1 MKIIKRFQLVN
12 WHYFTTQTIPLGM
25 INFLTGKNGT
35 GKTTIID
42 AIQLVFLGDTA
53 GHFFNKSATEKS
65 SRTLNGYLR
74 CETGDDDDGNPIYKR
89 KGRFSCYVASE
100 LYDDEKNE
108 FLTIG
113 CVFDCFD
120 DASYNA
126 RFFSYNEAFPSD
138 LFVKDKIPVE
148 IKKLREYIF
157 EQYPLAN
164 FNFFETNTSYR
175 DFIRSEFGDIGPNF
189 FSLFKKAIPFAPIT
203 NIEQFITD
211 YVCDVQSNIDISA
224 MQENIRNYTQ
234 LELEATNLKAR
245 IEKLDNICTIYNQLD
260 QQRKDL
266 AVKLYCKN
274 RAQQYIKAKHVDSLK
289 HKLDDLQ
296 EDLIDNKE
304 ILEVCRNKIK
314 TLETQKE
321 RLITERA
328 TSNDFQQKQLIQQQI
343 DEIQGKIKDLQDRL
357 DFVAQ
362 SLLNNKTRW
371 LATLEKIGTNLR
383 SLDFPEVKAALMD
396 VKLEFINLDLSEE
409 GIVNL
414 TEKQLKALQGKI
426 NAFKDLINDNYRR
439 YRNEASEIQRE
450 IEDINYEIS
459 NLNMGQK
466 SYDKKLILLRDLI
479 QETLSNKY
487 DKEVTVSILADL
499 LEVKHEI
506 WRRPIESY
514 LGPQRFYL
522 FVEPQYVDEAI
533 AIYDSNKEEYGLS
546 DIGIVDTDKIAQQ
559 NVKVE
564 PKSLAEE
571 ITTSNKYARKFIDR
585 LLGTLI
591 KCDDLADLRKNPRS
605 ITSSGMIYQNFV
617 ARQMNLERVVP
628 FLGKNASNSILKTKN
643 AELRVLKEKLNDTN
657 NLLANFEIANGL
669 ELISS
674 NEIINITNTINSCS
688 EITNLNRDY
697 DSYLYKLE
705 NVGSKDYYAKVEKDL
720 QDVELQLANLRAEEE
735 NFISIITKC
744 TQEIDEIN
752 NVTLPVAETSLKEIT
767 DFMDVQF
774 KDVGVK
780 AQGEALFL
788 DELAIYKN
796 ANNIFSNYSQQLD
809 LVENQINNL
818 STKVISN
825 RLTYVTE
832 YKLDYDVNDI
842 STNETYQNELELLRD
857 NKLVEYISK
866 IENAKQL
873 AMAQFKDNFLAKL
886 KSNFDTIQMQID
898 NLNYALA
905 NSRFGTDSYCFKIS
919 PRRDYTSYYEMIN
932 DPLLL
937 EGNDIFSEAF
947 LEKYEDVINELFSMI
962 TYVDYLSNDIS
973 SEMEQNIAKFT
984 DYRTYL
990 KFDLL
995 VTDPEGKVQHLSK
1008 TLLKKSGG
1016 ETQTPFY
1023 ISILASF
1030 AQLYGIVGSQ
1040 KNTKSIRLI
1049 VFDEAFSKMDSER
1062 IQESVKLLRNYGLQA
1077 IISAPP
1083 EKMTDIVPLVDKTL
1097 TTVRQ
1102 NTKSIVYDYEKIS
1115 YDDNVK
1121 SA

>member
-1 MKIIKRFQLVN
+1 MKEIKRFQLVN
-12 WHYFTTQTIPLGM
+12 WHYFTMQTIPLGM

-53 GHFFNKSATEKS
+53 GHFFNKSATDKS

-74 CETGDDDDGNPIYKR
+74 CEIGDDDDGNPIYKR
-89 KGRFSCYVASE
+89 KGRFSCYVAAE
-100 LYDDEKNE
+100 MYDDETNKNM
-108 FLTIG
+108 TIG

-126 RFFSYNEAFPSD
+126 KFFAYDAAFPAN
-138 LFVKDKIPVE
+138 LFLDEKKVPVE
-148 IKKLREYIF
+148 IKKLREHIF
-157 EQYPLAN
+157 NEYPLAD
-164 FNFFETNTSYR
+164 FRFFETNTSYR
-175 DFIRSEFGDIGPNF
+175 DYIRQEFGDIGPNF

-211 YVCDVQSNIDISA
+211 YVCDVQNNIDISA

-234 LELEATNLKAR
+234 LEVEASNLKAR
-245 IEKLDNICTIYNQLD
+245 IEKLDNICTTYNQLD

-274 RAQQYIKAKHVDSLK
+274 RAQQYIKAKYVDQLK
-289 HKLDDLQ
+289 HKLDDLH
-296 EDLIDNKE
+296 EDLKDNTE

-314 TLETQKE
+314 ALEIQKE

-328 TSNDFQQKQLIQQQI
+328 SNNDFQQKDLIQQQI
-343 DEIQGKIKDLQDRL
+343 DEIQVKIVDLQDRL
-357 DFVAQ
+357 NFVSQ
-362 SLLNNKTRW
+362 SLLNNKSRW
-371 LATLEKIGTNLR
+371 LTTLEKINSNLR
-383 SLDFPEVKAALMD
+383 GLDFPEVKASLMD
-396 VKLEFINLDLSEE
+396 VKLEYVNLDTSSE
-409 GIVNL
+409 GIVNV

-426 NAFKDLINDNYRR
+426 NAFKDVINDNYRR
-439 YRNEASEIQRE
+439 YRNEAIEIQRE
-450 IEDINYEIS
+450 IEDINYEIQ

-487 DKEVTVSILADL
+487 DQEINVSILADL

-533 AIYDSNKEEYGLS
+533 AIYDNNKDQYGFS
-546 DIGIVDTDKIAQQ
+546 DFGIVDTDKIAQQ
-559 NVKVE
+559 ASKVE
-564 PKSLAEE
+564 NKSLAEE
-571 ITTSNKYARKFIDR
+571 ITTNNKYARKFIDR

-617 ARQMNLERVVP
+617 ARQMNLDRVVP
-628 FLGKNASNSILKTKN
+628 FLGKNASNSILKAKN
-643 AELRVLKEKLNDTN
+643 SELKELKEKLLDTN

-674 NEIINITNTINSCS
+674 NEIINIVNTISSC
-688 EITNLNRDY
+688 EGITNLYKEYENY
-697 DSYLYKLE
+697 KYKLE
-705 NVGSKDYYAKVEKDL
+705 NVGSKDYYNKVEKDL
-720 QDVELQLANLRAEEE
+720 QDVDLQLANLRAEEE
-735 NFISIITKC
+735 NFIATITKC
-744 TQEIDEIN
+744 KQDINEIN
-752 NVTLPVAETSLKEIT
+752 NVTLPVAETSLKEIS
-767 DFMDVQF
+767 DFMNTQF
-774 KDVGVK
+774 PDIAVK
-780 AQGEALFL
+780 SQGEALFL
-788 DELAIYKN
+788 EELAVYKN
-796 ANNIFSNYSQQLD
+796 ANNIFSNYSQQLA
-809 LVENQINNL
+809 LVENHINIL
-818 STKVISN
+818 QTKVISN
-825 RLTYVTE
+825 RLAYVTE
-832 YKLDYDVNDI
+832 YKLDYDVNDV
-842 STNETYQNELELLRD
+842 STNETYQNELEVLRD
-857 NKLVEYISK
+857 NRLVDYIQK
-866 IENAKQL
+866 IADAKQL

-886 KSNFDTIQMQID
+886 KSNFDAIHMQID
-898 NLNYALA
+898 NLNFALA
-905 NSRFGTDSYCFKIS
+905 NSRFGTDSYCFKLT
-919 PRRDYTSYYEMIN
+919 PRREYAAYYEMIN
-932 DPLLL
+932 DPLLI

-947 LEKYEDVINELFSMI
+947 LEKYQEVIDELFSMI
-962 TYVDYLSNDIS
+962 TYVDYLSKDIT

-995 VTDPEGKVQHLSK
+995 VTDNEGKTQHLSK

-1030 AQLYGIVGSQ
+1030 AQLYGMVGPQ

-1083 EKMTDIVPLVDKTL
+1083 EKMSDIVPLVDKTL

-1102 NTKSIVYDYEKIS
+1102 NTKSVVYDYEKV
-1115 YDDNVK
+1115 NG
-1121 SA
+1121 

>member
-1 MKIIKRFQLVN
+1 MKEIKRFQLVN
-12 WHYFTTQTIPLGM
+12 WHYFTMQTIPLGM

-53 GHFFNKSATEKS
+53 GHFFNKSATDKS

-74 CETGDDDDGNPIYKR
+74 CEIGDDDDGNPIYKR
-89 KGRFSCYVASE
+89 KGRFSCYVAAE
-100 LYDDEKNE
+100 MYDDVTNKYM
-108 FLTIG
+108 TIG

-126 RFFSYNEAFPSD
+126 KFFTYDDAFPSD
-138 LFVKDKIPVE
+138 LFVENKIPVE

-157 EQYPLAN
+157 NQYPLAN

-175 DFIRSEFGDIGPNF
+175 EFIRSAFGDIGPNF

-211 YVCDVQSNIDISA
+211 YVCDVQSTIDISA

-234 LELEATNLKAR
+234 LEVEATNLKAR
-245 IEKLDNICTIYNQLD
+245 VEKLENICSVYDQLD

-266 AVKLYCKN
+266 AVKLYCKH
-274 RAQQYIKAKHVDSLK
+274 RSQQYLKAKYVDSLK

-296 EDLIDNKE
+296 EDLKDNTE

-328 TSNDFQQKQLIQQQI
+328 SNNDFQQKALIQQQI
-343 DEIQGKIKDLQDRL
+343 DEIHSKITDLQERL
-357 DFVAQ
+357 DFVGQ
-362 SLLNNKTRW
+362 TLLNNKTKW
-371 LATLEKIGTNLR
+371 LSTLDKINSNLR
-383 SLDFPEVKAALMD
+383 SLDFPEVKASLMD
-396 VKLEFINLDLSEE
+396 VKLEFVNLDTSDE
-409 GIVNL
+409 GLVNIS
-414 TEKQLKALQGKI
+414 EKQLKALQGKI
-426 NAFKDLINDNYRR
+426 NAFKDVINDNYRR
-439 YRNEASEIQRE
+439 YRNEGVELQRQ
-450 IEDINYEIS
+450 IEDINYEIN
-459 NLNMGQK
+459 NLSMGQK

-487 DKEVTVSILADL
+487 DTEVNVSILADL

-522 FVEPQYVDEAI
+522 FVEPKYVDEAI
-533 AIYDSNKEEYGLS
+533 AIYDSNKDQYGFS
-546 DIGIVDTDKIAQQ
+546 DFGIVDTDKIAQQ

-564 PKSLAEE
+564 AKSLAEE
-571 ITTSNKYARKFIDR
+571 ITTNNKYARKFIDR

-617 ARQMNLERVVP
+617 ARQMNLDRVVP
-628 FLGKNASNSILKTKN
+628 FLGKNASNSILKAKN
-643 AELRVLKEKLNDTN
+643 VELRDLKDKLNDNN

-674 NEIINITNTINSCS
+674 NEIINIINTISSCS
-688 EITNLNRDY
+688 EITNLNKEY
-697 DSYLYKLE
+697 ESYKYKLA

-720 QDVELQLANLRAEEE
+720 QDVDLQLANLRAEEE
-735 NFISIITKC
+735 NFIATITKC
-744 TQEIDEIN
+744 KQEMDEITT
-752 NVTLPVAETSLKEIT
+752 VSLPVAETSLKEINE
-767 DFMDVQF
+767 FMNVQF
-774 KDVGVK
+774 NDVGVR

-825 RLTYVTE
+825 RLAYVTE

-842 STNETYQNELELLRD
+842 NTNETYQNELELLRD
-857 NKLVEYISK
+857 NKLVDYIQK
-866 IENAKQL
+866 IENAKQS

-886 KSNFDTIQMQID
+886 KSNFDAINMQID

-905 NSRFGTDSYCFKIS
+905 NSQFGTDSYCFKIT
-919 PRRDYTSYYEMIN
+919 PRNEYKSYYEMIN
-932 DPLLL
+932 DPLLI
-937 EGNDIFSEAF
+937 EGNDIFSDAF
-947 LEKYEDVINELFSMI
+947 KEKYQDVIDELFSMI
-962 TYVDYLSNDIS
+962 TYVDYLSNDVN

-995 VTDPEGKVQHLSK
+995 VTDLEGKVQHLSK

-1030 AQLYGIVGSQ
+1030 AQLYGIVGQQ
-1040 KNTKSIRLI
+1040 KNNKSIRLI

-1083 EKMTDIVPLVDKTL
+1083 EKMADIVPLVDKTL

-1102 NTKSIVYDYEKIS
+1102 NTKSVVYDYEKITE
-1115 YDDNVK
+1115 
-1121 SA
+1121 

>member
-1 MKIIKRFQLVN
+1 MKEIKRFQLVN
-12 WHYFTTQTIPLGM
+12 WHYFTMQTIPLGM

-35 GKTTIID
+35 GKTTVID
-42 AIQLVFLGDTA
+42 ALQLVFLGDTA
-53 GHFFNKSATEKS
+53 GHFFNKSATDKS

-74 CETGDDDDGNPIYKR
+74 CEIGDDDDGNPIYKR
-89 KGRFSCYVASE
+89 KGRFSSYVAAE
-100 LYDDEKNE
+100 MYDDVENKYM
-108 FLTIG
+108 TIG

-126 RFFSYNEAFPSD
+126 KFFSYDAPFPTD
-138 LFVKDKIPVE
+138 LFVENKIPVE

-157 EQYPLAN
+157 KQYPLAT
-164 FNFFETNTSYR
+164 FSFFETNTSYR
-175 DFIRSEFGDIGPNF
+175 EYIRSAFGDIGPNF

-211 YVCDVQSNIDISA
+211 YVCDVQSHIDISA

-234 LELEATNLKAR
+234 LEVEATNLKSR
-245 IEKLDNICTIYNQLD
+245 VEKLENICSIYDQLD

-266 AVKLYCKN
+266 SVKLYCKS
-274 RAQQYIKAKHVDSLK
+274 RAQQYLRSKYVDQLK
-289 HKLDDLQ
+289 HKLDELQ
-296 EDLIDNKE
+296 EDLKDNTE
-304 ILEVCRNKIK
+304 ILEVCRAKIK

-328 TSNDFQQKQLIQQQI
+328 SNNDFQAKALIQQQI
-343 DEIQGKIKDLQDRL
+343 DEIYGKITDLEERL
-357 DFVAQ
+357 DFVSQ
-362 SLLNNKTRW
+362 SLLNIKTRW
-371 LATLEKIGTNLR
+371 LATLEKINSNLR

-396 VKLEFINLDLSEE
+396 VKLEFVNLDTSTE
-409 GIVNL
+409 GLVNVS
-414 TEKQLKALQGKI
+414 EKQLKALQGKI
-426 NAFKDLINDNYRR
+426 NAFKDIINDNYRR
-439 YRNEASEIQRE
+439 YRNEASELQRQ

-459 NLNMGQK
+459 NLNQGQK

-487 DKEVTVSILADL
+487 DTEISVSILADL

-522 FVEPQYVDEAI
+522 FVEPKYVDEAI
-533 AIYDSNKEEYGLS
+533 AIYDSNKDQYGFA

-559 NVKVE
+559 STKVE

-617 ARQMNLERVVP
+617 ARQMNLDRVVP
-628 FLGKNASNSILKTKN
+628 FLGKNASNSILKAKN
-643 AELRVLKEKLNDTN
+643 AELKELREQLDSTN
-657 NLLANFEIANGL
+657 NLLANFEVANGL

-674 NEIINITNTINSCS
+674 NEIINIVNTISGCA
-688 EITNLNRDY
+688 EITNLNKEY
-697 DSYLYKLE
+697 DSYKYKLE
-705 NVGSKDYYAKVEKDL
+705 NVGSKDYYAKVDKDL
-720 QDVELQLANLRAEEE
+720 QEVDFQLANLNAEEE
-735 NFISIITKC
+735 NFIGNIAKIK
-744 TQEIDEIN
+744 QEINEIT
-752 NVTLPVAETSLKEIT
+752 VTSLPVAEASLREVTETMNAQFT
-767 DFMDVQF
+767 DI
-774 KDVGVK
+774 GVK

-788 DELAIYKN
+788 DELAVYKN
-796 ANNIFSNYSQQLD
+796 ANNIFNNYSQQLS
-809 LVENQINNL
+809 LVENHIANL

-825 RLTYVTE
+825 RLAYVTE

-842 STNETYQNELELLRD
+842 TTNETYQNELELLRD
-857 NKLVEYISK
+857 NKLVEYIQK
-866 IENAKQL
+866 INDAKEL

-886 KSNFDTIQMQID
+886 KSNFDAITMQID

-905 NSRFGTDSYCFKIS
+905 NSQFGTDSYCFKIS
-919 PRRDYTSYYEMIN
+919 PRREYTSYYEMIN

-947 LEKYEDVINELFSMI
+947 KEKYQDVIDELFSMI
-962 TYVDYLSNDIS
+962 TYVDYLSNDVN

-995 VTDPEGKVQHLSK
+995 VTDEEGKVQHLSK

-1030 AQLYGIVGSQ
+1030 AQLYGIVGQQ
-1040 KNTKSIRLI
+1040 KNNQSIRLI

-1083 EKMTDIVPLVDKTL
+1083 EKMADIVPLVDKTL

-1102 NTKSIVYDYEKIS
+1102 NTKSVVYDYEK
-1115 YDDNVK
+1115 VTE
-1121 SA
+1121 

>member
-1 MKIIKRFQLVN
+1 MKEIKRFQLVN
-12 WHYFTTQTIPLGM
+12 WHYFTMQTIPLGM

-53 GHFFNKSATEKS
+53 GHFFNKSATDKS

-74 CETGDDDDGNPIYKR
+74 CEIGDDDDGNPIYKR
-89 KGRFSCYVASE
+89 KGRFSCYVVAE
-100 LYDDEKNE
+100 MYDDVTNKYM
-108 FLTIG
+108 TIG

-126 RFFSYNEAFPSD
+126 KFFTYDDAFPSD
-138 LFVKDKIPVE
+138 LFVENKIPVE

-157 EQYPLAN
+157 NQYPLAN

-175 DFIRSEFGDIGPNF
+175 EFIRSAFGDIGPNF

-211 YVCDVQSNIDISA
+211 YVCDVQSTIDISA

-234 LELEATNLKAR
+234 LEVEATNLKAR
-245 IEKLDNICTIYNQLD
+245 VEKLENICSIYDQLD

-266 AVKLYCKN
+266 AVKLYCKH
-274 RAQQYIKAKHVDSLK
+274 RSQQYLKAKYVDSLK

-296 EDLIDNKE
+296 EDLKDNTE

-328 TSNDFQQKQLIQQQI
+328 SNNDFQQKALIQQQI
-343 DEIQGKIKDLQDRL
+343 DEIHSKITDLQERL
-357 DFVAQ
+357 DFVGQ
-362 SLLNNKTRW
+362 TLLNNKTKW
-371 LATLEKIGTNLR
+371 LSTLDKINSNLR
-383 SLDFPEVKAALMD
+383 SLDFPEVKASLMD
-396 VKLEFINLDLSEE
+396 VKLEFVNLDTSDE
-409 GIVNL
+409 GLVNIS
-414 TEKQLKALQGKI
+414 EKQLKALQGKI
-426 NAFKDLINDNYRR
+426 NAFKDVINDNYRR
-439 YRNEASEIQRE
+439 YRNEGVELQRQ
-450 IEDINYEIS
+450 IEDINYEIN
-459 NLNMGQK
+459 NLSMGQK

-487 DKEVTVSILADL
+487 DTEVNVSILADL

-522 FVEPQYVDEAI
+522 FVEPKYVDEAI
-533 AIYDSNKEEYGLS
+533 AIYDSNKDQYGFS
-546 DIGIVDTDKIAQQ
+546 DFGIVDTDKIAQQ

-564 PKSLAEE
+564 TKSLAEE
-571 ITTSNKYARKFIDR
+571 ITTNNKYARKFIDR

-617 ARQMNLERVVP
+617 ARQMNLDRVVP
-628 FLGKNASNSILKTKN
+628 FLGKNASNSILKAKN
-643 AELRVLKEKLNDTN
+643 VELRDLKDKLNDNN

-674 NEIINITNTINSCS
+674 NEIINIINTISSCS
-688 EITNLNRDY
+688 EITNLNKEY
-697 DSYLYKLE
+697 ESYKYKLA

-720 QDVELQLANLRAEEE
+720 QDVDLQLANLRAEEE
-735 NFISIITKC
+735 NFIATITKC
-744 TQEIDEIN
+744 KQEMDEITT
-752 NVTLPVAETSLKEIT
+752 VSLPVAETSLKEINE
-767 DFMDVQF
+767 FMNVQF
-774 KDVGVK
+774 NDVGVR

-825 RLTYVTE
+825 RLAYVTE

-842 STNETYQNELELLRD
+842 NTNETYQNELELLRD
-857 NKLVEYISK
+857 NKLVDYIQK
-866 IENAKQL
+866 IENAKQS

-886 KSNFDTIQMQID
+886 KSNFDAINMQID

-905 NSRFGTDSYCFKIS
+905 NSQFGTDSYCFKIT
-919 PRRDYTSYYEMIN
+919 PRNEYKSYYEMIN
-932 DPLLL
+932 DPLLI
-937 EGNDIFSEAF
+937 EGNDIFSDAF
-947 LEKYEDVINELFSMI
+947 KEKYQDVIDELFSMI
-962 TYVDYLSNDIS
+962 TYVDYLSNDVN

-995 VTDPEGKVQHLSK
+995 VTDLEGKVQHLSK

-1030 AQLYGIVGSQ
+1030 AQLYGIVGQQ
-1040 KNTKSIRLI
+1040 KNNKSIRLI

-1083 EKMTDIVPLVDKTL
+1083 EKMADIVPLVDKTL

-1102 NTKSIVYDYEKIS
+1102 NTKSVVYDYEKITE
-1115 YDDNVK
+1115 
-1121 SA
+1121 

>member
-1 MKIIKRFQLVN
+1 MKEIKRFQLVN

-53 GHFFNKSATEKS
+53 GHFFNKSATDKS

-74 CETGDDDDGNPIYKR
+74 CEIGDDDDGNPIYKR
-89 KGRFSCYVASE
+89 KGRFSCYVAAE
-100 LYDDEKNE
+100 LYDDEVNKY
-108 FLTIG
+108 LTIG

-120 DASYNA
+120 DNSYNA
-126 RFFSYNEAFPSD
+126 KFFSYDAGFPSD
-138 LFVKDKIPVE
+138 LFVQNKLPVE

-157 EQYPLAN
+157 NEYPLAS

-175 DFIRSEFGDIGPNF
+175 EYIRSEFGDIGPNF

-211 YVCDVQSNIDISA
+211 YVCDVQSTIDISA

-245 IEKLDNICTIYNQLD
+245 VEKLDNICTIYNQLD

-266 AVKLYCKN
+266 SVKLYCKH
-274 RAQQYIKAKHVDSLK
+274 RAQQYLKAKYVDSLK

-296 EDLIDNKE
+296 EDLEDNLE

-328 TSNDFQQKQLIQQQI
+328 SNNDFQQKALIQQQI
-343 DEIQGKIKDLQDRL
+343 DEIHGKIIDLQDRL
-357 DFVAQ
+357 NFV
-362 SLLNNKTRW
+362 STTLSNNKNKW
-371 LATLEKIGTNLR
+371 LSTLEKISSNLR

-396 VKLEFINLDLSEE
+396 VKLEFVNLDTSDE
-409 GIVNL
+409 GIVLIN
-414 TEKQLKALQGKI
+414 EKQLKALQGKI
-426 NAFKDLINDNYRR
+426 NAFKDVINDNYRR
-439 YRNEASEIQRE
+439 YRNEAIELQRQ
-450 IEDINYEIS
+450 IEDVNYEIS

-487 DKEVTVSILADL
+487 DTEVTVSILADL

-522 FVEPQYVDEAI
+522 FVEPKYVDEAI
-533 AIYDSNKEEYGLS
+533 AIYDNNKDQYGFS

-559 NVKVE
+559 NIKVE

-617 ARQMNLERVVP
+617 ARQMNLDRVIP
-628 FLGKNASNSILKTKN
+628 FLGKNASSSILKTKN
-643 AELRVLKEKLNDTN
+643 SELKELREKLNDTN

-674 NEIINITNTINSCS
+674 NEIVNIVNTISSCS
-688 EITNLNRDY
+688 DITNLNREY
-697 DSYLYKLE
+697 ESYKYKLE
-705 NVGSKDYYAKVEKDL
+705 NVGSKEYYAKVDRDL
-720 QDVELQLANLRAEEE
+720 QEVEFQLANLRAEEE
-735 NFISIITKC
+735 NFIANITKC
-744 TQEIDEIN
+744 KQEMEEIN
-752 NVTLPVAETSLKEIT
+752 NVSLPVAETSLKEVN
-767 DFMDVQF
+767 DFMNVQF
-774 KDVGVK
+774 NDVGVK
-780 AQGEALFL
+780 SQGEALFL

-796 ANNIFSNYSQQLD
+796 ANNIFTNYSQQLE

-825 RLTYVTE
+825 RLAYVTE
-832 YKLDYDVNDI
+832 YKLDYEVNDI
-842 STNETYQNELELLRD
+842 SNNDTYQNELELLRD
-857 NKLVEYISK
+857 NKLVEYIQK
-866 IENAKQL
+866 IADAKQL

-886 KSNFDTIQMQID
+886 KSNFDAIHMQLD

-905 NSRFGTDSYCFKIS
+905 NSQFGTDSYCFKIT
-919 PRRDYTSYYEMIN
+919 PRREYSAYYEMIN
-932 DPLLL
+932 DPLLI

-947 LEKYEDVINELFSMI
+947 KEKYQDVIDELFSMI
-962 TYVDYLSNDIS
+962 TYVDYLSNDIN

-995 VTDPEGKVQHLSK
+995 VTDEEGKVQHLSK

-1030 AQLYGIVGSQ
+1030 AQLYGIVGQQ
-1040 KNTKSIRLI
+1040 KNNKSIRLI

-1083 EKMTDIVPLVDKTL
+1083 EKMADIVPLVDKTL

-1102 NTKSIVYDYEKIS
+1102 NTKSVVYDYEKVNETEHS
-1115 YDDNVK
+1115 K
-1121 SA
+1121 